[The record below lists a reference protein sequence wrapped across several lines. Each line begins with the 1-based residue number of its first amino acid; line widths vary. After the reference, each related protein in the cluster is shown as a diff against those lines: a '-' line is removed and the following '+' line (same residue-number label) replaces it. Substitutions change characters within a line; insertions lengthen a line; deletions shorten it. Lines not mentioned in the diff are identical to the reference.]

1 MTGAFVTV
9 TELPR
14 DQSGLKRYLPS
25 EPPSSCSELRA
36 AIRRI
41 DELITTTTGQLEQ
54 VDRDDRAAAGE
65 LVDAALNPNAPLEP
79 LNRLDVAIRGGLQ
92 HRLDVLRTAYDVAS
106 RRLAKANLDDPI
118 IQRWRAEVASITD
131 EWRDILADPD
141 EARRIDRLSD
151 FANRHTQNPR

>member
-1 MTGAFVTV
+1 MTV

-14 DQSGLKRYLPS
+14 DQSGLKRYLPV
-25 EPPSSCSELRA
+25 EPPSSCSELRV

-41 DELITTTTGQLEQ
+41 DELITTTTGQLDQ

-65 LVDAALNPNAPLEP
+65 LVDLALAGKSLEP
-79 LNRLDVAIRGGLQ
+79 LNKLDTVIRPGLE
-92 HRLDVLRTAYDVAS
+92 HRLQVLRTAYDVAS
-106 RRLAKANLDDPI
+106 RRLAKANLEDPI
-118 IQRWRAEVASITD
+118 IKRWRAEVVSITD